1 MPKTKQNKCKCNVY
15 AELVVLHV
23 LNLMTLTELDYNPP
37 VKDTDQGYEPRAV
50 ELDGTGFTL
59 VQLSAVCTLTF
70 LFFCFF
76 LLLNLGGRE
85 DSPIRLLMMQHQPWP
100 AQVN

>member
-1 MPKTKQNKCKCNVY
+1 M
-15 AELVVLHV
+15 HV
-23 LNLMTLTELDYNPP
+23 LNLMTLTELDYNHP
-37 VKDTDQGYEPRAV
+37 VKDTDQGYEPLAV
-50 ELDGTGFTL
+50 ELDWTGFTL
-59 VQLSAVCTLTF
+59 VQLSAVCILTF
-70 LFFCFF
+70 LGFFF